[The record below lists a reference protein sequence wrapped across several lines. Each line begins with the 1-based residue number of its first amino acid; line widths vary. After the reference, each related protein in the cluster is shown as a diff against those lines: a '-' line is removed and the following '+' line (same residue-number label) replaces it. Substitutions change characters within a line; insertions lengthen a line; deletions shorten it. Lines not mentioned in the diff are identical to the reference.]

1 MTLLNKKE
9 CIKIYMKKLLSSILL
24 AGLMLVST
32 GCFSKKNM
40 EEISINTTVY
50 PITFIA
56 NSLYNQNATIKS
68 VYPNGVNLKKF
79 NLTKKQT
86 KEYAKA
92 DIFIYNG
99 LTSEKD
105 IAKNF
110 INENKR
116 ISIIDI
122 SYGLKYKYG
131 VEELWLSPNNFLM
144 ITKNVRDSLKNY
156 VDSKYTKKSID
167 DNYKKLEET
176 VSRMDA
182 ELRNIATSA
191 SANDKNTIVTSND
204 TLKFLTNYG
213 FNVISL
219 NDEEANKN
227 NNLNTL
233 KSNFKNQKYT
243 TIFMLTGD
251 EETELIKNLKEN
263 YKAKVITVDSMI
275 TLSEDNLNAGNDYIM
290 IMNQFLDNLRTVTSN

>member
-1 MTLLNKKE
+1 
-9 CIKIYMKKLLSSILL
+9 MKKLLLSFILFGIVL
-24 AGLMLVST
+24 TTS
-32 GCFSKKNM
+32 GCFDKKNM
-40 EEISINTTVY
+40 EEVSINTTVY

-56 NSLYNQNATIKS
+56 NTLYNENATIKS

-86 KEYAKA
+86 DEYAKA

-99 LTSEKD
+99 LTNEKD
-105 IAKNF
+105 IAKDF

-122 SYGLKYKYG
+122 SYGLKYNYG

-156 VDSKYTKKSID
+156 VDSKYTKKEID
-167 DNYKKLEET
+167 ENYKKLEET
-176 VSRMDA
+176 ISIMDA
-182 ELRNIATSA
+182 ELRNIANNAAA
-191 SANDKNTIVTSND
+191 SDKNTIVTSSD

-219 NDEEANKN
+219 NDEENAKN

-233 KSNFKNQKYT
+233 KSNFKNGKYT
-243 TIFMLTGD
+243 TIFMLSTD
-251 EETELIKNLKEN
+251 EETELIKNLKDN
-263 YKAKVITVDSMI
+263 YNAKIITVDSMI
-275 TLSEDNLNAGNDYIM
+275 TLSKENLDAGNDYIM
-290 IMNQFLDNLRTVTSN
+290 IMNQFLDNLKTVTSN

>member
-105 IAKNF
+105 IAKDF

-144 ITKNVRDSLKNY
+144 ITKNVRDNLKNY

-176 VSRMDA
+176 VSIMDA